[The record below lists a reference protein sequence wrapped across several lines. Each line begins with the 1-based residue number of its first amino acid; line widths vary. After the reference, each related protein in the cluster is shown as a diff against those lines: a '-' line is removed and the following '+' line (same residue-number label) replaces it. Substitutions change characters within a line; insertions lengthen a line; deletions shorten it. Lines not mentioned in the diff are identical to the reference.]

1 MWKNA
6 WRFWTCRAALASG
19 AAAAL
24 AGSVPAAGQ
33 TTSKA
38 IRVTP
43 VVRAY
48 RAASGAVVNI
58 STERLVSTGAMLLGW
73 QDDPF
78 EPFTTK
84 LFRKVPV
91 ISLGSGFVI
100 HPSGYIVTNAHVV
113 RRAEKINVVFADKSQ
128 HSADVVAENADHD
141 LAVLKIAPPKGKTFP
156 HLHCG
161 RSDDL
166 MIGETVIAIGN
177 PMGYQN
183 TCTTGVISALGRKL
197 EFRGGQTYRDLIQTD
212 APINPGNSGGP
223 LLNIAGELIGINT
236 AIRADAQGIGFAIP
250 VDALV
255 ADLPRLLDFERRN
268 RVIVGLAV
276 EQKRTKDA
284 AELIVARVADKGPA
298 ARAGCKVGDRIV
310 ALNGKP
316 VGRLSDYQIAMF
328 GAKAGAKVRLRC
340 RRNGKTVNLTVTVK
354 PRPKP
359 DAAALAKRLFGMEL
373 ANLTAEQARQLRLPV
388 KAGLLVVAVEAKG
401 PASRLGIRRHDV
413 IFQLGRWHVANLDDA
428 GAILEDVAPGE
439 AVRIGVVT
447 GRQRAWGVIRARPI
461 DTQPPTT
468 GKRTTI

>member
-6 WRFWTCRAALASG
+6 WRFWTCRAALAAG
-19 AAAAL
+19 LAAVL
-24 AGSVPAAGQ
+24 AGFAPAAGQ

-58 STERLVSTGAMLLGW
+58 STERLVSTGAMLFGW

-78 EPFTTK
+78 EPFTPR
-84 LFRKVPV
+84 LLRKVPV

-100 HPSGYIVTNAHVV
+100 HPSGYIITNAHVV
-113 RRAEKINVVFADKSQ
+113 RRAEKINVVFSDKSQ
-128 HSADVVAENADHD
+128 YPAAVVADNAAHD
-141 LAVLKIAPPKGKTFP
+141 LAVLKIAPPKGKGFP
-156 HLHCG
+156 HLLCG

-197 EFRGGQTYRDLIQTD
+197 EFRGGQAYRNLIQTD

-255 ADLPRLLDFERRN
+255 ADLPRLLDYERRN

-284 AELIVARVADKGPA
+284 VRLLVTRVAADSPA
-298 ARAGCKVGDRIV
+298 AQAGCKAGDHIVG
-310 ALNGKP
+310 LNGKP
-316 VGRLSDYQIAMF
+316 VRRLSDYQIAML
-328 GAKAGAKVRLRC
+328 AVKAGAKVRLRC
-340 RRNGKTVNLTVTVK
+340 RRHAKTVNLTVTAK
-354 PRPKP
+354 SRPKP
-359 DAAALAKRLFGMEL
+359 DAARLAKRLFGMEL
-373 ANLTAEQARQLRLPV
+373 VTLTAEQAKQLRLPV
-388 KAGLLVVAVEAKG
+388 KAGLLVVAVEPKS
-401 PASRLGIRRHDV
+401 PAARLGVRRHDV
-413 IFQLGRWHVANLDDA
+413 IFQLGRWYVADLDDA
-428 GAILEDVAPGE
+428 GAILEDVGPGD
-439 AVRIGVVT
+439 AIRIGVVT
-447 GRQRAWGVIRARPI
+447 ARQRAWGVIRARPI
-461 DTQPPTT
+461 DTQPTT